1 MSDIYKK
8 ALRQNLR
15 FEFKGLRSTEELWDL
30 TLEQLDSIFQILNVQ
45 RKTKS
50 EESLLSTKT
59 DESTELDLKLEII
72 RDVVATLLQ
81 EKAERE
87 DAAARSVRKQKVLE
101 AIAQKQDDAL
111 GNLSVEELEEL
122 ARSL

>member
-1 MSDIYKK
+1 MSNIYKQ
-8 ALRQNLR
+8 ALRQNIR

-30 TLEQLDSIFQILNVQ
+30 TVEQLDSIFQGLNAQ

-50 EESLLSTKT
+50 EESLLSTQNAET
-59 DESTELDLKLEII
+59 AELDLKLEII

-87 DAAARSVRKQKVLE
+87 ESANKAARKQRILETIARKK
-101 AIAQKQDDAL
+101 DDEL
-111 GNLSVEELEEL
+111 GNLSVDELEEL
-122 ARSL
+122 ARQL